1 MDHAKSIA
9 IIGAACR
16 LPGAATLPA
25 FADLL
30 LTGCS
35 AITEVPE
42 DRWTKSR
49 YLHPLQGLPGKTYSF
64 AAGALADVFAF
75 DAAFFGIS
83 PREAP
88 SIDPHQRLMLELAN
102 EAIEDAGLL
111 PSRLAGSNTGVFVG
125 ASSWDF
131 AAVSFADVAAL
142 DAYAMQGAALSSVS
156 NRISYVFGLRGP
168 SLTVDTA
175 CSSSLVALHL
185 ACEAVRRGEIEQ
197 AVVGGVNLLLAPQSY
212 VGFARASMLSRLG
225 KCHSFDARADG
236 YVRGE
241 GGGALIVKD
250 LESAL
255 ADGDPIRAVIR
266 GTGVNSDGRTNG
278 FSMPSGAAQAAL
290 LRQVAAR
297 AGVKPDE
304 FSYFEAHGTG
314 TPVGDPIE
322 AAAIGEAIG
331 RNRSTKLPIGSVK
344 SNIGHLEPASGIA
357 GLMKL
362 LVAFKHGVIPPS
374 LNFETPNPNIPFA
387 ALNLQ
392 VVTKLC
398 HLAPPGVLA
407 LAGINSFGFGGTNAH
422 AILAAP
428 PAPARKIPEP
438 ACGRVAL
445 PLLLSARSTDALRAL
460 AASWR
465 DVLKETNRADVP
477 ALLRGSARHRDQYAH
492 RMVVTG
498 ANAAALSEQLE
509 AWLGDQPAPGVVT
522 GQSNG
527 GGLAFVYTGN
537 GSQWAGMGRD
547 ALRTNAPFRAAFADL
562 DEQLAPGL
570 GWSITARLASDDL
583 ADTLRH
589 AAVAQPLLFA
599 IQVATVSALRSFG
612 LRPSAHV
619 GHSAGEVAASWG
631 SGALSLEQA
640 CHVITQRSLLQ
651 DATHGLG
658 GMATLAIGQ
667 TAAESLIAGID
678 PLLAVAAVNGASTVT
693 IGGPVG
699 AIELLED
706 AARDLRIHCCRLD
719 LDYAFHSPLMEPIR
733 LPLLAA
739 LDGLSSAEPR
749 DALIS
754 TVTGEKVGAAEL
766 NADYWWRNVRYPVR
780 FGDAIDR
787 LIGDGVRT
795 FLEIGPQPML
805 QHYLRDALNRAGE
818 AGRVIATL
826 SRRPVAI
833 DPFAAAVAECQVAGA
848 DITSAACFDGV
859 AHVRG
864 LPLYPYQRQ
873 RYTAGRTVE
882 AVEVISPVADHRLL
896 GFRDPASRDA
906 WMSHLSTASE
916 PWLADHVVH
925 GAAILPAAAII
936 EMALATARVRHPEAA
951 LLEIQD
957 LEITRR
963 LVLEPNAVRDCRTT
977 VTPDGHWQ
985 LASRPRLSQEPT
997 QPHATCRILP
1007 GLGSRPIL
1015 TLVTPGS
1022 GDGVIEA
1029 TAVYAR
1035 ARTMHLE
1042 YGPAFQTVVR
1052 VHRLSATQ
1060 GVADL
1065 TPGDPD
1071 RLTQGYLLDPAV
1083 VDGSLQALLALV
1095 IGDPRVAAMG
1105 AVVPW
1110 RFGRVRLLRPGM
1122 VQPAQASLHIRHIGS
1137 RSVCADIA
1145 LTDSSG
1151 ETVAELLD
1159 CWFVAMPLA
1168 AGAASDQG
1176 FWTAYIP
1183 SLRQPAAS
1191 LPDLSNRVIAAAG
1204 GVEEVPEGVWLAD
1217 ACVTA
1222 IAFEALLGLSRDDRL
1237 PAAVTDRKLAAAVLP
1252 WLAEDSLATREAG
1265 GWRLTTGSDLP
1276 AAGEIWRSLMFG
1288 AGECAAECAMLA
1300 ALGPSLATGDA
1311 SALNLSA
1318 VLRDQALFSSP
1329 SAREAMAALLS
1340 GLDAITSTW
1349 PAGRCLRIAVVGA
1362 LHATLLGRVLARIEA
1377 RGMPLRLVALAA
1389 NPDGLSC
1396 IQDVLSHTP
1405 GAAAQLWSS
1414 LPEDAWYSRDVV
1426 LDLYGLSLPSRD
1438 RLTPDQILRLLAPT
1452 GVLLAAEPVRSRSAE
1467 LLFGPGIEAGATAA
1481 LYDAEAW
1488 CVALC
1493 DAGFASARHTLLDGT
1508 IWSASLLVAS
1518 ARGQSA
1524 QALGGATHGEQ
1535 ADLVVFAAANDALAA
1550 ALAARLSILH
1560 LLPIEAMRE
1569 VLTAPFAAQQQHVL
1583 LLASD
1588 EAEDDAFAE
1597 TLAELLADISTALQ
1611 SMATPQTA
1619 RLWLVSPGS
1628 PSACLVSAAL
1638 TGLRRVAANEMPLL
1652 DCRVISLDVA
1662 LPDAEAACRIL
1673 QELAEPDEEAEV
1685 FWRLGNR
1692 LVPRLRAGLPHA
1704 PLVSFPR
1711 RLEVTRPGLINSLA
1725 WVAGSPA
1732 EPGPDEVAIEVHAAG
1747 LNFRDVM
1754 WAQGMLPDEA
1764 LMQGFSGPSLGL
1776 ECAGIVTG
1784 VGEGVT
1790 DLRPGDRV
1798 AAVAPAALATH
1809 VVTRRNGVMR
1819 IPSEIAFAAAATI
1832 PVAFMTAAYALGHL
1846 ARLEPGETV
1855 LIHGGAGGVGLAA
1868 IQYALHKGAVVYATA
1883 GSEMRRQTLRMLGV
1897 AAVFDSR
1904 GTSFVDDILA
1914 VTNGKGVDV
1923 VLNSVSQELMKQ
1935 SLRLLRPFGRF
1946 LEIGKRDLYG
1956 DTAIGIRPLR
1966 HNASYYAI
1974 DIDELV
1980 AHRPEVG
1987 LRVLTETADLL
1998 AAGDLRPLPYRAYG
2012 FGDAVAAF
2020 RLLQSSGHVG
2030 KVVLL
2035 PEPTRCAVKPAPF
2048 RLRTDGTYVVTGGL
2062 TGFGL
2067 ETARWL
2073 ARQGAGRLA
2082 LISRRGAATPDSDQA
2097 LAELARLGAD
2107 ARAFACDV
2115 AEPAALRR
2123 TLDAVRLGMGPI
2135 RGVVHAAM
2143 VLDDGLLPDLDATR
2157 FATVIR
2163 PKLAGALALDKLTRD
2178 DPIELFV
2185 LFSSVTTVIGTPGQA
2200 SYVAANRMLEA
2211 LAERRHAAGLPALAV
2226 QWGPIGDTGYLARET
2241 RVSEMLAAM
2250 LGSPHLRSDL
2260 ALEALPA
2267 LLAAGRPVVG
2277 LADVAWGEL
2286 RGRLPGLAGSFWA
2299 EMPARDRDSSAGQS
2313 LSARLAHMT
2322 PAEAVTAVQDVLV
2335 EEIARILQQ
2344 PVGTIRVNQPLAEF
2358 GVDSLMAV
2366 ELQRALEVRL
2376 GMQIPLMVMT
2386 GATTL
2391 SVIASRLLKAMDRD
2405 TTPEIDDGVAASI
2418 MRHEASEPQE
2428 AAVLAAPLA
2437 VPLA

>member
-1 MDHAKSIA
+1 MNHPKSIA

-16 LPGAATLPA
+16 LPGAETLLA

-30 LTGCS
+30 LMGRS
-35 AITEVPE
+35 AITQVPE

-142 DAYAMQGAALSSVS
+142 DAYGMQGAALSSVS

-225 KCHSFDARADG
+225 QCHSFDARADG

-255 ADGDPIRAVIR
+255 ANGDPIRAVIR
-266 GTGVNSDGRTNG
+266 ASGINSDGRTNG
-278 FSMPSGAAQAAL
+278 FSMPSGTAQAAL

-297 AGVKPDE
+297 AGVTPDE

-331 RNRSTKLPIGSVK
+331 QNRRTPLPIGSVK
-344 SNIGHLEPASGIA
+344 SNIGHLESASGMA

-374 LNFETPNPNIPFA
+374 LNFETPNPNIPFV

-392 VVTKLC
+392 VVAKSRP
-398 HLAPPGVLA
+398 LAPPGVLA

-422 AILAAP
+422 AVLAAP
-428 PAPARKIPEP
+428 PAPAPAPKTPEP
-438 ACGRVAL
+438 ASGRVAM
-445 PLLLSARSTDALRAL
+445 PLLLSARSSDALRAL

-465 DVLKETNRADVP
+465 DALKETNQADVP
-477 ALLRGSARHRDQYAH
+477 ALLRGSARHRDQYPH

-498 ANAAALSEQLE
+498 RNAAALADQLE
-509 AWLGDQPAPGVVT
+509 AWLGNQPAPGVAA
-522 GQSNG
+522 GQTNG

-547 ALRTNAPFRAAFADL
+547 ALRTNASFRAAFADL

-570 GWSITARLASDDL
+570 GWSVTARLASDDL
-583 ADTLRH
+583 AATLRH

-599 IQVATVSALRSFG
+599 IQVATVSALRSRG
-612 LRPSAHV
+612 LRPNAHV
-619 GHSAGEVAASWG
+619 GHSAGEVAAACS
-631 SGALSLEQA
+631 SGALSLQQA
-640 CHVITQRSLLQ
+640 SHVITQRSLLQ

-658 GMATLAIGQ
+658 GMATLAIGR
-667 TAAESLIAGID
+667 TAAEALIARID

-706 AARDLRIHCCRLD
+706 AARDLRVHCCRLD

-739 LDGLSSAEPR
+739 LDGLSSAEPMES
-749 DALIS
+749 LIS
-754 TVTGEKVGAAEL
+754 TVTGEKVGTGEL
-766 NADYWWRNVRYPVR
+766 NAEYWWRNVRQPVR
-780 FGDAIDR
+780 FADAIDR
-787 LIGDGVRT
+787 LIRDGVRT
-795 FLEIGPQPML
+795 FLEVGPAPML

-818 AGRVIATL
+818 PGRVLATL
-826 SRRPVAI
+826 SRRPVTI
-833 DPFAAAVAECQVAGA
+833 DPFAAAVAECHVAGA
-848 DITSAACFDGV
+848 DITTAACFDGV
-859 AHVRG
+859 ALVRG
-864 LPLYPYQRQ
+864 LPPYPYQRQ
-873 RYTAGRTVE
+873 HYAAGRTVE
-882 AVEVISPVADHRLL
+882 AVEVTSPAADHRLL

-906 WMSHLSTASE
+906 WMSHLSTATE

-936 EMALATARVRHPEAA
+936 EMALATARVRHPEAE

-957 LEITRR
+957 LEITRS
-963 LVLEPNAVRDCRTT
+963 LVLEPDAVRDCRTT

-1007 GLGSRPIL
+1007 GLGSHPIL
-1015 TLVTPGS
+1015 AVVPPGS
-1022 GDGVIEA
+1022 APPGSHPPGSHDVIEA
-1029 TAVYAR
+1029 AAVYAR
-1035 ARTMHLE
+1035 ARTLHLE

-1071 RLTQGYLLDPAV
+1071 RLAEGYLLDPAV

-1095 IGDPRVAAMG
+1095 VGDPRVAAMG

-1110 RFGRVRLLRPGM
+1110 RFGRVRLLRQGIA
-1122 VQPAQASLHIRHIGS
+1122 QPAQASLHIRHIGS
-1137 RSVCADIA
+1137 RSICADIA
-1145 LTDSSG
+1145 LTDCLG

-1159 CWFVAMPLA
+1159 CWFVAMPFA
-1168 AGAASDQG
+1168 AGAASDHG

-1183 SLRQPAAS
+1183 SLRQPTAS

-1204 GVEEVPEGVWLAD
+1204 GVEDVPEGVWLAD

-1222 IAFEALLGLSRDDRL
+1222 IAFEALLGLSHDDRL
-1237 PAAVTDRKLAAAVLP
+1237 PAAVTDRPLAAVVLP
-1252 WLAEDSLATREAG
+1252 WLAEDRLATREPG
-1265 GWRLTTGSDLP
+1265 GWRLTTGNDLP

-1311 SALNLSA
+1311 SALNLSP

-1329 SAREAMAALLS
+1329 SAREAMAALLR
-1340 GLDAITSTW
+1340 GLDAITTTW
-1349 PAGRCLRIAVVGA
+1349 PAGRCLRIALVGA
-1362 LHATLLGRVLARIEA
+1362 LNATLLGRVLARIEA
-1377 RGMPLRLVALAA
+1377 RGIPLRLVALAA
-1389 NPDGLSC
+1389 SPDVLPS

-1405 GAAAQLWSS
+1405 GAAAQLWFS
-1414 LPEDAWYSRDVV
+1414 LPDDDWYSFDVV

-1452 GVLLAAEPVRSRSAE
+1452 GVLLAAEPVRSRPAE
-1467 LLFGPGIEAGATAA
+1467 LLFGPGIESGATAA
-1481 LYDAEAW
+1481 LYDPDSW

-1493 DAGFASARHTLLDGT
+1493 DAGFATARHTLLDGT

-1518 ARGQSA
+1518 APGQSV
-1524 QALGGATHGEQ
+1524 QAAGGETHGEQ

-1550 ALAARLSILH
+1550 ALAARLSLLH

-1673 QELAEPDEEAEV
+1673 QELAEPDQESEV

-1692 LVPRLRAGLPHA
+1692 LVPRLRSGLPRA
-1704 PLVSFPR
+1704 PVVSGPR
-1711 RLEVTRPGLINSLA
+1711 RLEVTRPGLINSLV
-1725 WVAGSPA
+1725 WVAASPA
-1732 EPGPDEVAIEVHAAG
+1732 EPGPNEVAIEVHAAG

-1776 ECAGIVTG
+1776 ECAGIVTA

-1798 AAVAPAALATH
+1798 AAVAPASLATH

-1819 IPSEIAFAAAATI
+1819 MSSEISFAAAATI
-1832 PVAFMTAAYALGHL
+1832 PVAFMTAVYALGHL

-1914 VTNGKGVDV
+1914 VTDRKGVDV

-1956 DTAIGIRPLR
+1956 DTPIGIRPLR

-1987 LRVLTETADLL
+1987 LSLLKETADLL
-1998 AAGDLRPLPYRAYG
+1998 AAGDLSPLPYRAYG

-2035 PEPTRCAVKPAPF
+2035 PEPTRCAAKPAPF

-2062 TGFGL
+2062 T
-2067 ETARWL
+2067 
-2073 ARQGAGRLA
+2073 
-2082 LISRRGAATPDSDQA
+2082 
-2097 LAELARLGAD
+2097 
-2107 ARAFACDV
+2107 
-2115 AEPAALRR
+2115 
-2123 TLDAVRLGMGPI
+2123 
-2135 RGVVHAAM
+2135 
-2143 VLDDGLLPDLDATR
+2143 
-2157 FATVIR
+2157 
-2163 PKLAGALALDKLTRD
+2163 
-2178 DPIELFV
+2178 
-2185 LFSSVTTVIGTPGQA
+2185 
-2200 SYVAANRMLEA
+2200 
-2211 LAERRHAAGLPALAV
+2211 
-2226 QWGPIGDTGYLARET
+2226 
-2241 RVSEMLAAM
+2241 
-2250 LGSPHLRSDL
+2250 
-2260 ALEALPA
+2260 
-2267 LLAAGRPVVG
+2267 
-2277 LADVAWGEL
+2277 
-2286 RGRLPGLAGSFWA
+2286 
-2299 EMPARDRDSSAGQS
+2299 
-2313 LSARLAHMT
+2313 
-2322 PAEAVTAVQDVLV
+2322 
-2335 EEIARILQQ
+2335 
-2344 PVGTIRVNQPLAEF
+2344 
-2358 GVDSLMAV
+2358 
-2366 ELQRALEVRL
+2366 
-2376 GMQIPLMVMT
+2376 
-2386 GATTL
+2386 
-2391 SVIASRLLKAMDRD
+2391 
-2405 TTPEIDDGVAASI
+2405 
-2418 MRHEASEPQE
+2418 
-2428 AAVLAAPLA
+2428 
-2437 VPLA
+2437 